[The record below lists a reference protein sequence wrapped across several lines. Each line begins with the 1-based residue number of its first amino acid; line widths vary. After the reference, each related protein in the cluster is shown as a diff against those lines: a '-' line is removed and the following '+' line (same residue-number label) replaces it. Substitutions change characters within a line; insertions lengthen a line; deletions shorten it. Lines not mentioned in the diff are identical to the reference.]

1 MGLPI
6 PCCAT
11 ACKITDRCLYYFLQ
25 GTEEKIESR
34 VRKPNRENSMRMK
47 VLVFLATIT
56 VYGPANAYDWQTP
69 LIWDWVLTT
78 ANPQLTQHDSDI
90 AALQAE
96 NANLNATILD
106 LESKLAALQGE
117 VATLAANS
125 VLTLDGHVSLDTT
138 DPTRPAVV
146 VSAANLQV
154 VNGTGVSWNA
164 ANGVGNIIIG
174 YDEFRPSSHPPVC
187 SSGQYDNQTDCE
199 ASGAT
204 WAVQHKSG
212 SHNLVVG
219 YWHNYS
225 SLHGIVGGQRNT
237 INSEESV
244 VITGNSNIASGQSSV
259 ILAGFGHVSSGTN
272 STITGGS
279 SNISSGQNSS
289 ISGGAFNE
297 SAGNWST
304 ITGGS
309 NNTTGGLDSSVSGG
323 LNRSAVGTGDWVAGS
338 LFEDN

>member
-1 MGLPI
+1 MRNL
-6 PCCAT
+6 
-11 ACKITDRCLYYFLQ
+11 
-25 GTEEKIESR
+25 R
-34 VRKPNRENSMRMK
+34 VLSFV
-47 VLVFLATIT
+47 VLLLATQSAFAH
-56 VYGPANAYDWQTP
+56 GWQAAAM
-69 LIWDWVLTT
+69 WDWVLAT

-96 NANLNATILD
+96 NGNLNTTILV
-106 LESKLAALQGE
+106 LESKLADLQGE

-138 DPTRPAVV
+138 DPNRPAVV

-164 ANGVGNIIIG
+164 PNGVGNIIIG

-187 SSGQYDNQTDCE
+187 SYGYYDNQTDCE
-199 ASGAT
+199 AVGAT

-237 INSEESV
+237 INSDESV
-244 VITGNSNIASGQSSV
+244 VISGNSNIASGQSSV
-259 ILAGFGHVSSGTN
+259 ILSGFGHVSSGTN

-279 SNISSGQNSS
+279 SNISSGANSS
-289 ISGGAFNE
+289 ISGGSFNE
-297 SAGNWST
+297 SAGHWST

-309 NNTTGGLDSSVSGG
+309 SNTSGGLDSSVSGG